1 MFPRILVILEG
12 NVPSSDTGT
21 CPPNFITVV
30 VPLQIIVMH
39 SSELTIITPVKE
51 GLHTI
56 DVN

>member
-12 NVPSSDTGT
+12 NVPSSDPGT